1 MPELPEVETIKLE
14 LNELIKGKII
24 SSVEVN
30 LAKEVKTPLAVFKR
44 KVKGAKIKAVQRRA
58 KMLLIEIVPRGQ
70 QKSEWLV
77 FHLKMTGQI
86 IYQGKQGKLAGG
98 GHPIGYGSVKNNFS
112 ESETGSLGSARDK
125 LLANLPNKYSHVI
138 FNLDDGSH
146 IFFNDTRQFGWVK
159 LVNEQELKKMEEKLG
174 PEPLEINWREFSALI
189 KDRKTAIKPLLMEQ
203 KVLAGVGN
211 IYAQEACWCAKI
223 SPLRK
228 ADSLSEQEIKEL
240 FDCLKKILRLAIEK
254 RGTTAANY
262 VDVFGRQGSMWPYL
276 KVYGR
281 AGEKCLRCGKKLKQ
295 IKQAQRS
302 TVYCAGCQK

>member
-30 LAKEVKTPLAVFKR
+30 LAKEVKTPLAVFKH
-44 KVKGAKIKAVQRRA
+44 KVKRAKIKAVQRRA
-58 KMLLIEIVPRGQ
+58 KMLLVEIVSRGQ

-98 GHPIGYGSVKNNFS
+98 GHPINQN
-112 ESETGSLGSARDK
+112 
-125 LLANLPNKYSHVI
+125 LADLPNKYSHVI
-138 FNLDDGSH
+138 FNLNDGSH

-189 KDRKTAIKPLLMEQ
+189 KGRKTAIKPLLMEQ

-211 IYAQEACWCAKI
+211 IYAQEACWCAKV
-223 SPLRK
+223 SPLRR
-228 ADSLSEQEIKEL
+228 ANSLSEKEIKEL

-262 VDVFGRQGSMWPYL
+262 VDAFGRQGSMWPYL